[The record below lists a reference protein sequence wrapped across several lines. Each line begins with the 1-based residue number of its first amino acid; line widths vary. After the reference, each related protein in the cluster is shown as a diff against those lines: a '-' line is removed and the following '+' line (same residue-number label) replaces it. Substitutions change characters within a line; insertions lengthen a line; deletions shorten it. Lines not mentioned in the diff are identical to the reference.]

1 MLVLLLQVLSLVAL
15 ISGSVYSSNN
25 AVADAGDSRNAV
37 GGWIGFV
44 AFVVMLVELGV
55 IAARFINFAF
65 VYQYPLVMMIAVSC
79 WCAESCT
86 YDACR
91 GRDHVLQLKVLEWL
105 LSVLYILLI
114 EFGVSVAID
123 LCVSMPRCDVCY
135 KVGVTCVA
143 SIIVWCHVLFAQD
156 VVFCGVSAVGIG
168 IGFIVTAA
176 NAANFQSKGN
186 GPPRDA
192 AAATSVSASVLYVIR
207 YGVTLLHVCIQ
218 IGYICECV

>member
-25 AVADAGDSRNAV
+25 AVSDAGDSRNAV

-114 EFGVSVAID
+114 EFGVSVAIY

-135 KVGVTCVA
+135 KVGVTCVT
-143 SIIVWCHVLFAQD
+143 SIM
-156 VVFCGVSAVGIG
+156 CGVMYSLH
-168 IGFIVTAA
+168 
-176 NAANFQSKGN
+176 
-186 GPPRDA
+186 RMWC
-192 AAATSVSASVLYVIR
+192 SV
-207 YGVTLLHVCIQ
+207 VCQ
-218 IGYICECV
+218 LWALE